1 MTKRI
6 KILVIED
13 EPDLRELLVYH
24 LSREGFTTFA
34 TGDGFEALKIARAE
48 QPDLLLLDVMI
59 DGLDGLKVCQQL
71 KEDTIGVGLNIIIV
85 SGLGG
90 ETDIMLGLEKGADDY
105 IRKPFKPKEVIAR
118 IRTVLRRARTQ
129 RREPGQEVLVS
140 PPLTLDPASHEVRLA
155 DAALTLT
162 ASEYR
167 LLRYFLSYPNRVFTR
182 TQLLDQLHEHKPDVI
197 GRNIDVHIRSLRMK
211 LGVHS
216 GMIDTV
222 RGVGYRFIGK
232 KA

>member
-1 MTKRI
+1 MTKRT

-24 LSREGFTTFA
+24 LTREGFATFA
-34 TGDGFEALKIARAE
+34 TGDGYEALKIARTE

-59 DGLDGLKVCQQL
+59 DGLDGLNVCQQL
-71 KEDTIGVGLNIIIV
+71 KEDTLGAGLNIIIV
-85 SGLGG
+85 SGLGA

-118 IRTVLRRARTQ
+118 VRTVLRRARTQ
-129 RREPGQEVLVS
+129 KREPGDEVLVS
-140 PPLTLDPASHEVRLA
+140 PPLSLDPASHEVRLA
-155 DAALTLT
+155 GAALTLT

-167 LLRYFLSYPNRVFTR
+167 LLRYFLSHPNRVFTR
-182 TQLLDQLHEHKPDVI
+182 NQLLDQLHEHKPEVI

-211 LGVHS
+211 LGDHA

-232 KA
+232 KV